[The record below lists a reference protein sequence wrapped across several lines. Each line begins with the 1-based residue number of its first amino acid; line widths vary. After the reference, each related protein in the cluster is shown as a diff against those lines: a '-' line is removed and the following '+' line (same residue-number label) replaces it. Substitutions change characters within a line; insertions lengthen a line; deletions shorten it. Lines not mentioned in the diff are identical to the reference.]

1 MQIMMMLFENPPS
14 IGQFALNGIWEKAL
28 SFGVDKPP
36 SIDEL
41 REYLAGKNE
50 LAFELFFGASFFG
63 VRFIGTP
70 ALILELSQHCL
81 ICLNNSLD
89 ADSFITAVGN
99 HASCGE
105 LCHEVTHM
113 EVGAINAW
121 KSVGS
126 YLLPTPAQTL
136 GNIDELWSEICAT
149 QLTND
154 VKHPKA
160 VEFVYTDPRPHWLGF
175 PISIQQPPYSLS
187 KEMLRE
193 VLQKFTANCG

>member
-1 MQIMMMLFENPPS
+1 MMLFENPPS
-14 IGQFALNGIWEKAL
+14 TGQFALNGIWENAL
-28 SFGVDKPP
+28 SFRVDKPP

-41 REYLAGKNE
+41 REYLAGGNE

-70 ALILELSQHCL
+70 AFVLELSQHCL

-89 ADSFITAVGN
+89 ADSFIKAVGN
-99 HASCGE
+99 HAFCGE

-149 QLTND
+149 QLIND

-160 VEFVYTDPRPHWLGF
+160 VEFAYTDPHPHWLGF

-193 VLQKFTANCG
+193 VLQKFTDNCG

>member
-1 MQIMMMLFENPPS
+1 MLFEDPPS

-28 SFGVDKPP
+28 SFEVDKPP

-41 REYLAGKNE
+41 REYLAGNNE

-63 VRFIGTP
+63 VRFIGPP
-70 ALILELSQHCL
+70 AFVLELSQHCL

-89 ADSFITAVGN
+89 VDSFITGVGN
-99 HASCGE
+99 HAFCGE
-105 LCHEVTHM
+105 LCHKATHM

-136 GNIDELWSEICAT
+136 GNIDDLWSEICAT
-149 QLTND
+149 QLIDD

-160 VEFVYTDPRPHWLGF
+160 IEFVYSDPHPHWLGF

-187 KEMLRE
+187 KEMFHG
-193 VLQKFTANCG
+193 VIKKFAASCG